1 MTNSQEDEDLDMTSI
16 SPSIASLDDSL
27 SQAYESLRKLQAAQ
41 SINVEDTIAQLKVA
55 ASSAKELRAMV
66 SSELPN
72 ASWENRAELD
82 ALIEDNPEKFQQG
95 TGGWFVMFV
104 QRARG
109 LLRPALRYKS
119 VPMP

>member
-1 MTNSQEDEDLDMTSI
+1 VKNSQEDEELDMTSI

-82 ALIEDNPEKFQQG
+82 ALIEDNPEKFRQD
-95 TGGWFVMFV
+95 TRRWFALFV
-104 QRARG
+104 QRART
-109 LLRPALRYKS
+109 LWRPALRYKS
-119 VPMP
+119 VPTP